1 MPGDWHV
8 DGGFLTE
15 PGVATL
21 SVSET
26 PMPAEDIM
34 FQNEKSMRT
43 YGCPI
48 G

>member
-1 MPGDWHV
+1 VPGTWHV

-26 PMPAEDIM
+26 PMPEEEITLR
-34 FQNEKSMRT
+34 NEKSQRA
-43 YGCPI
+43 YGCSI
-48 G
+48 F